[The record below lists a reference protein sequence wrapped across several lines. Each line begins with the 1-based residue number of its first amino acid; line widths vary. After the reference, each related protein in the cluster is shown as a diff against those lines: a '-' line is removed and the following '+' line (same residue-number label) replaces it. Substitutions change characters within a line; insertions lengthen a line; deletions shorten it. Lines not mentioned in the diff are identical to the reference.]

1 MSAAVLDPE
10 LRCMNLRECLF
21 SAGEESIIEEVLVVL
36 KPMMIATVLISGE
49 KQPTA
54 SKILPTLAKIRK
66 EMTVNENL
74 DSELV
79 KEIKQNIIDNLNKR
93 YLDQSIS
100 SFLLKAT
107 FLDPRYKSLN
117 NIARE
122 GAVFATKQAIKEM
135 CIKYRES
142 KPKNET
148 SVAEASNPDVPC
160 FPLYLLQQLLRK
172 NPQQRFLT
180 LYIQVV

>member
-1 MSAAVLDPE
+1 
-10 LRCMNLRECLF
+10 MNLRECLF

-79 KEIKQNIIDNLNKR
+79 K
-93 YLDQSIS
+93 
-100 SFLLKAT
+100 
-107 FLDPRYKSLN
+107 
-117 NIARE
+117 
-122 GAVFATKQAIKEM
+122 
-135 CIKYRES
+135 
-142 KPKNET
+142 
-148 SVAEASNPDVPC
+148 
-160 FPLYLLQQLLRK
+160 
-172 NPQQRFLT
+172 
-180 LYIQVV
+180 